1 MNRRKLYWVLLVP
14 SVLIYIV
21 TLILLPE
28 SKKNYSVFI
37 ILLFWIVYYG
47 VIKINDLKTNEENYR
62 AFN

>member
-47 VIKINDLKTNEENYR
+47 VIKINDLKNKR
-62 AFN
+62 RKL

>member
-28 SKKNYSVFI
+28 NKKNF
-37 ILLFWIVYYG
+37 LFWIVYFG
-47 VIKINDLKTNEENYR
+47 VIKINDLKNKR
-62 AFN
+62 RKL

>member
-14 SVLIYIV
+14 SVLVYIV

-47 VIKINDLKTNEENYR
+47 VIKINDLKNKQKN
-62 AFN
+62 

>member
-28 SKKNYSVFI
+28 SKKNYSVFL

-47 VIKINDLKTNEENYR
+47 VIKINDLKNKR
-62 AFN
+62 RKL

>member
-28 SKKNYSVFI
+28 SKKNYSVFL

-47 VIKINDLKTNEENYR
+47 VIKINELKNKR
-62 AFN
+62 RKL

>member
-28 SKKNYSVFI
+28 SKKNYSVFL

-47 VIKINDLKTNEENYR
+47 VIKINDLKNKR
-62 AFN
+62 RKLQDI